1 MHNCRISQEMNIT
14 KTTSKLNSSVK
25 ITRFAEQFQMD
36 FRFMSVK
43 EGNELIKSHDGYN
56 CYLLIVDLFTRYLW
70 IFLSKNKHPPL
81 RTVKQFLWTYGQKHG
96 VRIVWTDQGGDL
108 SKSTLFWK
116 ALQESHYSIEIT
128 GSDNSSQNGIAE
140 RPHRTLANM
149 VRADLENSGLPTKY
163 WSDALLHAAFI
174 RNRAPHSQFQ
184 HKFTPYEK
192 LIGIK
197 PDLTKL
203 RVFGSRIVTRKP
215 GRRNPKNIKTFIF

>member
-1 MHNCRISQEMNIT
+1 
-14 KTTSKLNSSVK
+14 
-25 ITRFAEQFQMD
+25 MD
-36 FRFMSVK
+36 
-43 EGNELIKSHDGYN
+43 
-56 CYLLIVDLFTRYLW
+56 
-70 IFLSKNKHPPL
+70 FLSKNKHPPL
-81 RTVKQFLWTYGQKHG
+81 CTVKQFLWTYGQKHG

-140 RPHRTLANM
+140 RPHRTLAYM

-163 WSDALLHAAFI
+163 CSDALLHAAFI

-203 RVFGSRIVTRKP
+203 RVFGSRIVIQKQ
-215 GRRNPKNIKTFIF
+215 GRRNPKISRHSYSGIFLRYAKSMKK

>member
-25 ITRFAEQFQMD
+25 ITRFAEQFHMD

-96 VRIVWTDQGGDL
+96 VRIVRIGQCGEL
-108 SKSTLFWK
+108 SKSTLFRK
-116 ALQESHYSIEIT
+116 ALQESHYSIKIT

-140 RPHRTLANM
+140 RPH
-149 VRADLENSGLPTKY
+149 
-163 WSDALLHAAFI
+163 
-174 RNRAPHSQFQ
+174 
-184 HKFTPYEK
+184 
-192 LIGIK
+192 
-197 PDLTKL
+197 
-203 RVFGSRIVTRKP
+203 
-215 GRRNPKNIKTFIF
+215 